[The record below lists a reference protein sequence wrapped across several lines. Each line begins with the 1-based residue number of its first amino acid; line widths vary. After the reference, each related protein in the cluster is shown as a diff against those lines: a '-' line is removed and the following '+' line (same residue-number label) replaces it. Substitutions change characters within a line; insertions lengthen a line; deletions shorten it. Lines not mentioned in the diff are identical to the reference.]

1 MVCMADIICA
11 THLYLSQLCVR
22 IFIYLHIT
30 KKKKIALVGR
40 QQTPD
45 LGLPPKKHLP
55 ETTSRKSELLT
66 VKMGIKVTR
75 LPTRVCVCIEK
86 LHTYTCRSVLLTIY
100 ESNPEEWC
108 SPCSSATYSF
118 PERWFAQIYGS
129 EMRNEIIRFS
139 STKNSFPYSNFL
151 IACLK
156 ASDIAVQGNGYSA
169 AKAPKYEAKKDPFGL
184 DFKPFGWG
192 FTLFEAEGIP
202 RVLPF
207 QPWPQHCKNKNRS
220 NGEQNTRSL
229 KKQFLKE

>member
-30 KKKKIALVGR
+30 KKQKIALVGR

-100 ESNPEEWC
+100 ESNPEE
-108 SPCSSATYSF
+108 
-118 PERWFAQIYGS
+118 
-129 EMRNEIIRFS
+129 
-139 STKNSFPYSNFL
+139 
-151 IACLK
+151 
-156 ASDIAVQGNGYSA
+156 
-169 AKAPKYEAKKDPFGL
+169 
-184 DFKPFGWG
+184 
-192 FTLFEAEGIP
+192 
-202 RVLPF
+202 
-207 QPWPQHCKNKNRS
+207 
-220 NGEQNTRSL
+220 
-229 KKQFLKE
+229 